1 MLYPVSGRTSR
12 SLTALSTLLVL
23 VVAGCAAQREAQ
35 YRRQRADTG
44 KPAVHAVYS
53 ARLRSV
59 MSELGTQR
67 YVNLPQEM
75 DARRS
80 QQPNFSELG
89 RVAQRMADSAGH
101 IIEAAPASDL
111 TPQEREVFVSLAEK
125 LRQEAI
131 ALQSAA
137 GSRTEAGV
145 REAMNRITVTCN
157 ACHSSFRQLAS
168 ISGL

>member
-1 MLYPVSGRTSR
+1 MLYPVSNRTGR
-12 SLTALSTLLVL
+12 SLAALSALFVL
-23 VVAGCAAQREAQ
+23 VMAGCVAQREAQ

-44 KPAVHAVYS
+44 KPALHAVHS

-59 MSELGTQR
+59 MSELGKQR

-80 QQPNFSELG
+80 QQPDFSELG
-89 RVAQRMADSAGH
+89 RVAQRMAESAGD
-101 IIEAAPASDL
+101 IIEAATASEL
-111 TPQEREVFVSLAEK
+111 TPQEKEVFVSLAEK

-131 ALQSAA
+131 ALRSAA
-137 GSRTEAGV
+137 SSRTEAGV
-145 REAMNRITVTCN
+145 REAMGRITATCN